1 MKKSITGIL
10 LLFACHYAAAQD
22 PATERRLDSL
32 EARLQRLEVR
42 INRTPPGPRT
52 QTRSALESGRYG
64 GFVVSDAK
72 GVSLEIGGFVQFDAI
87 HDFHQTSN
95 HDAFQ
100 PSTILI
106 PNDHKANTSYSI
118 RQTRFNF
125 IGSIPLGKHTLKTT
139 LEFDL
144 FNPNG
149 TSVPRLRHAWGEY
162 GRFGA
167 GQYWSNFMDIDVFP
181 NTLDYWGPNA
191 MVFTRQ
197 VQIRFTQPIGKQV
210 KLAFSLENPSGN
222 ITLPTDSGYRSLPQ
236 IPDVVGSVRYDWGK
250 ASHIKA
256 AGVFHPLDYERPDGK
271 RRNAPGWGVNLSGA
285 FQLESNKDNFVW
297 QAAYGEGIANY
308 FDDIGGDG
316 YDAIW
321 RSPQQKL
328 STVPAFGVMGFY
340 DHWWTD
346 KLSTTVGWGYLT
358 LKTLNVQ
365 PATDFEVS
373 QYGVGNLIWY
383 PNTFMKV
390 GLEYLYGYRK
400 NIDGSDADNH
410 RIQFST
416 MFKF

>member
-1 MKKSITGIL
+1 MLLPCIL
-10 LLFACHYAAAQD
+10 LCQALHAQD
-22 PATERRLDSL
+22 PATQSRLDSL
-32 EARLQRLEVR
+32 DARLRRLELRISRYSPEARS
-42 INRTPPGPRT
+42 
-52 QTRSALESGRYG
+52 QTRSAIESGRYG
-64 GFVVSDAK
+64 GFVVSDNK
-72 GVSLEIGGFVQFDAI
+72 GVSLEIGGYVQFDAI
-87 HDFHQTSN
+87 HDFHQTTN

-100 PSTILI
+100 PSTIVI
-106 PNDHKANTSYSI
+106 PNDHKTNTSYTI

-125 IGSIPLGKHTLKTT
+125 IGSVPLGKHTLKTT

-149 TSVPRLRHAWGEY
+149 SSVPRLRHAWGEY
-162 GRFGA
+162 GRLGA

-197 VQIRFTQPIGKQV
+197 VQIRFTQPVGKDT
-210 KLAFSLENPSGN
+210 KIAISLENPSGN
-222 ITLPTDSGYRSLPQ
+222 ITVPTDSGYNSLTQ
-236 IPDVVGSVRYDWGK
+236 IPDAVLSIRHDWGGNHVK
-250 ASHIKA
+250 I
-256 AGVFHPLDYERPDGK
+256 AGVFHPLTYEMPDK
-271 RRNAPGWGVNLSGA
+271 DRKSTPGWGVNISGT
-285 FQLESNKDNFVW
+285 FQLEKSKDNFVY

-316 YDAIW
+316 YDGIW
-321 RSPQQKL
+321 QSPAQKL
-328 STVPAFGVMGFY
+328 RTVPALGLMGFY
-340 DHWWTD
+340 DHWWSD

-358 LKTLNVQ
+358 LKTKSYQ
-365 PATDFEVS
+365 PGTDFNMS

-400 NIDGSDADNH
+400 NINGMSADNH

>member
-1 MKKSITGIL
+1 MQAL
-10 LLFACHYAAAQD
+10 AQD
-22 PATERRLDSL
+22 PETQRRLDSV

-42 INRTPPGPRT
+42 INRTSPEART
-52 QTRSALESGRYG
+52 QTRSAIESGRFG
-64 GFVVSDAK
+64 GFVMSDNK
-72 GVSLEIGGFVQFDAI
+72 GVGLEIGGFVQFDAL
-87 HDFHQTSN
+87 HDFHQTTN
-95 HDAFQ
+95 RNAFQ
-100 PSTILI
+100 PSTISI
-106 PNDHKANTSYSI
+106 PNDYKANTAYSI

-125 IGSIPLGKHTLKTT
+125 IGSVPIGKHTLKTT

-144 FNPNG
+144 FNPDG
-149 TSVPRLRHAWGEY
+149 SSVPRLRHAWGEY

-191 MVFTRQ
+191 MIFTRQ
-197 VQIRFTQPIGKQV
+197 VQVRYTQPIGQQT
-210 KLAFSLENPSGN
+210 KLALSLENPSGN

-236 IPDVVGSVRYDWGK
+236 IPDVVASLRYNWGS
-250 ASHIKA
+250 SHVKV
-256 AGVFHPLDYERPDGK
+256 AGVFHPLDYEMPDGK
-271 RRNAPGWGVNLSGA
+271 RRNTPGWGVNLSGA
-285 FQLESNKDNFVW
+285 FQLENKDNFVY

-316 YDAIW
+316 YDGIW
-321 RSPQQKL
+321 RSPEQQL

-346 KLSTTVGWGYLT
+346 KFSSTIGWGYLT
-358 LKTLNVQ
+358 LKTLSNQ
-365 PATDFEVS
+365 PGTDFNMS

-383 PNTFMKV
+383 PNSFMKV

-400 NIDGSDADNH
+400 NISGADADNH